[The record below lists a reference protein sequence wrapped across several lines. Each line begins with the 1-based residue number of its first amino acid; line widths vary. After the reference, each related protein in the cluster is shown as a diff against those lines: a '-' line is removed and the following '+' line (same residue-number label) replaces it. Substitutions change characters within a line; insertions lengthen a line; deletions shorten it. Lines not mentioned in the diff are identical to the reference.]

1 MNRRGAV
8 MSINKRSAS
17 VMAVLVTS
25 SLCSPS
31 SAALVPILP
40 FQGSLTETWEL
51 FPTVLQEGY
60 HLPSPSGI
68 MDGGA
73 SISSP
78 RMTVYE
84 PGLLDFGLGSS
95 GYAAVAD
102 GTKAMG
108 SNGFEQSTVV
118 VLAEP
123 IVSFGAYWGAFTD
136 TQFGGDPAWVSV
148 SFFDESGGLIG
159 TELFSY
165 SRSLYGD
172 GLLEWHGWSS
182 TVPIKTITYTEDFV
196 VIDGLQANPV
206 PEPATLSLFVLASLL
221 SRRCRLQQHRR

>member
-1 MNRRGAV
+1 
-8 MSINKRSAS
+8 MSTNVRSAG
-17 VMAVLVTS
+17 VVVFLVTIRV
-25 SLCSPS
+25 CSP
-31 SAALVPILP
+31 AIADLVPVP
-40 FQGSLTETWEL
+40 AFQGTFTETWDS

-60 HLPSPSGI
+60 YLPSPTSI
-68 MDGGA
+68 MGGGA

-95 GYAAVAD
+95 GYAAVAH

-118 VLAEP
+118 VFTDP
-123 IVSFGAYWGAFTD
+123 ILSFGAYWGAFTD
-136 TQFGGDPAWVSV
+136 NQFGGDPAWVSV
-148 SFFDESGGLIG
+148 SFFNESDGLIG

-165 SRSLYGD
+165 SRSQYGD

-182 TVPIKTITYTEDFV
+182 TVPISKITYTEDFV

-206 PEPATLSLFVLASLL
+206 PEPATVSLFVLASLL
-221 SRRCRLQQHRR
+221 SRRCRLQQHGR